1 VAEQHVV
8 DGGRVESGARE
19 QRPHDGGAQLVRR
32 DFAQCAAE
40 AADRRAERLADDRV
54 THTDE

>member
-8 DGGRVESGARE
+8 DDRRVEAGARD
-19 QRPHDGGAQLVRR
+19 QRPHHRGRQLVRR
-32 DFAQCAAE
+32 DLAQRAAE
-40 AADRRAERLADDRV
+40 AADRRPQRLADDRV